1 MDDATKFIRIFG
13 EHQGR
18 ATYSGRLQIRD
29 ADFIADL
36 KSRVS
41 ALAARDNR
49 ERSSGW
55 LLDTTPVRT
64 DDLTE
69 RTFFEAVLISA
80 IRGERRLAFRVGRDW
95 VEMGEGAVETSMRG
109 NSRNI
114 DMALEAAFHR
124 AVVRERAEAATPAAL
139 EAAPL

>member
-29 ADFIADL
+29 AAFIADI
-36 KSRVS
+36 KARVS
-41 ALAARDNR
+41 GLAALDNR

-55 LLDTTPVRT
+55 LLEISPVRT

-69 RTFFEAVLISA
+69 RSFFDAVLVSA
-80 IRGERRLAFRVGRDW
+80 IRGERRLPFRVGRDW
-95 VEMGEGAVETSMRG
+95 VEMGETEGPVETSARN

-124 AVVRERAEAATPAAL
+124 AVVREPAAL
-139 EAAPL
+139 EVAA